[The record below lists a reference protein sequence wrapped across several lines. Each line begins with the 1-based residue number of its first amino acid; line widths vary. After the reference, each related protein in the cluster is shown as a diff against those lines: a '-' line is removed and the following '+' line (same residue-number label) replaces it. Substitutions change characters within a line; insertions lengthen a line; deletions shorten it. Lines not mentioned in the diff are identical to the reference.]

1 MSQVKNSRGV
11 DLSKSKAILGVL
23 SRLMSLTN
31 AKSQRELA
39 ECIGLNYQQLNT
51 IKRTAEGKIT
61 GKRAKHLPLRP
72 ILEWAIR
79 QGVDIDYLLTGQEAP
94 ADRSLTRPE
103 AATSLPILGDIS
115 AGHPLE
121 PLVVIEGDQRRIH
134 IPQSWLT
141 RGPEAYFALVVN
153 GSSMI
158 GAGIEHGDL
167 VVLEKTN
174 HDVPVGRICAVQ
186 ITGQGVALRRVYPR
200 KGGEL
205 RLTADNPAVPEI
217 IFGPEDDFEV
227 VVLGQAR
234 WLFRGIGEEAVVLR

>member
-1 MSQVKNSRGV
+1 MEISGKKTIGEELRAVRRSLSLSQVAFAERFGIPVGSLRRYETGETTPRGSALANV
-11 DLSKSKAILGVL
+11 RQA
-23 SRLMSLTN
+23 LT
-31 AKSQRELA
+31 
-39 ECIGLNYQQLNT
+39 
-51 IKRTAEGKIT
+51 
-61 GKRAKHLPLRP
+61 
-72 ILEWAIR
+72 
-79 QGVDIDYLLTGQEAP
+79 EARRP

-103 AATSLPILGDIS
+103 AAASLPILGDIS

-121 PLVVIEGDQRRIH
+121 PLVVIEDDQRRIH
-134 IPQSWLT
+134 LPQSWLP

-174 HDVPVGRICAVQ
+174 HDVPVGRICAVR
-186 ITGQGVALRRVYPR
+186 ITGRGVTLRRVYPR

-217 IFGPEDDFEV
+217 TFGPEDDFEV

-234 WLFRGIGEEAVVLR
+234 WLFRGIGDEAVVLK